1 MTDVA
6 AGQKILAAHMQDH
19 ETRIDTLEALGIS
32 LTPLWKRKTSIETV
46 NNSAVLQNDDVLFLP
61 VLANT
66 VYHMEMRV
74 IQNSGTTPDFK
85 AGWTYPSGLTMLYNR
100 LGVGLAG
107 GGNVHLLF
115 NSDQTTSILD
125 DGFAADR
132 SFMMWG
138 YVAVSTTPG
147 TLQFQWAQNT
157 ANASNTSVLP
167 GSYLKLTKV

>member
-1 MTDVA
+1 MATFLSGQRLTA
-6 AGQKILAAHMQDH
+6 AQ
-19 ETRIDTLEALGIS
+19 LEAL
-32 LTPLWKRKTSIETV
+32 LPLWKTKTATETV
-46 NNSAVLQNDDVLFLP
+46 NNSATLQNDDTLF
-61 VLANT
+61 VSVAANT
-66 VYHMEMRV
+66 VYNFESRIIH
-74 IQNSGTTPDFK
+74 NSGTTPDFK

-115 NSDQTTSILD
+115 ASNETTSILD

-138 YVAVSTTPG
+138 TVTVGATAG

-157 ANASNTSVLP
+157 ANASDTSVLA
-167 GSYLKLTKV
+167 GSYLKLTKVV